1 MALESGYSSRTVI
14 DGSDQRFYN
23 TALAK
28 KLAFDPVKAASDL
41 LGTLPTL
48 PKSTGTRSTGVTYN
62 PLSSL
67 SRLSGFRM
75 PKPDT
80 PPPTQQGISWESILQ
95 GVGQPYRDLIGN
107 LGTIV
112 EQERNNINAG
122 AGSLASY
129 LSGMD
134 PMAGYR
140 ETAPALQAPT
150 AAASTYLGAI
160 GANPAQVQALQNL
173 QNQMMASQSAG
184 QSAFGQAVDTS
195 QANYRAAQLAEAAIN
210 QQRAQAAL
218 GNQYGAQTTAIN
230 MARIQQENAVRQALM
245 ELQLQLIQMA
255 AQNKGEIDLG
265 GRRDTN
271 QEPLTLGALLGA
283 IGGIPSGVV

>member
-1 MALESGYSSRTVI
+1 MAVEPIYVPNTKIL
-14 DGSDQRFYN
+14 GSDQRFYN
-23 TALAK
+23 TATAN
-28 KLAFDPVKAASDL
+28 KLKFDAAAEAARL
-41 LGTLPTL
+41 LGAYVP
-48 PKSTGTRSTGVTYN
+48 PKTTSGTRSTGVTYN
-62 PLSSL
+62 PLS
-67 SRLSGFRM
+67 RLSGFRM
-75 PKPDT
+75 PQTET
-80 PPPTQQGISWESILQ
+80 PQPTQQGISWESILQ
-95 GVGQPYRDLIGN
+95 GVGQPYRDLMGN
-107 LGTIV
+107 LGTLV

-160 GANPAQVQALQNL
+160 GADPAQVQALQNL

-184 QSAFGQAVDTS
+184 QSAFGRAVDTS
-195 QANYRAAQLAEAAIN
+195 QANYRAAQLAEAAMN

-265 GRRDTN
+265 GRQNRG

-283 IGGIPSGVV
+283 IGGIPRGVV